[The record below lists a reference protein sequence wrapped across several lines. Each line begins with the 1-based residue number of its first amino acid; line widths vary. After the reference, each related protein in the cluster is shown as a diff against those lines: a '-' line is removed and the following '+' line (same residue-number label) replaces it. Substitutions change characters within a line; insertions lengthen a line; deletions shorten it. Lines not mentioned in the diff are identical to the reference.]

1 MNKDR
6 ISYLFQRYFDDEATE
21 SELDDLQMMLRDP
34 DQIGVIQDVLQNVYD
49 QISPKQFDVA
59 VNEQTKENIF
69 QYIVSQPQIRA
80 SNNKLWIR
88 LAAAASIVIGLTI
101 GYFHLRPGQLTS
113 DTPDKIAKNDIAP
126 GSNKAILTLSNGR
139 RIILSDAGTGEIAR
153 EESTAI
159 NKDSTGKIVYVVAAA
174 GNQVPDLM
182 NTISTPRGGQY
193 QVVLPDGTH
202 AWLNA
207 ASSLRYPAV
216 FTGPNRV
223 VELTGEAYFE
233 VVKDMSHPFH
243 VITATQTVE
252 VLGTHF
258 NVNSYAD
265 EPSVKT
271 TLLEGSVK
279 VIHGSATAK
288 LKPAEQSAVNDKV
301 DAEIQVNHSVDT
313 DDVIAW
319 KEGKFRFD
327 QTDMPALMR
336 QLSRWYDVDVV
347 YQGKVPVDRFSGTLS
362 RNVNISKV
370 LKLLEFTGVK
380 FKIEGRKLI
389 IK

>member
-49 QISPKQFDVA
+49 QINPKLLNVA

-69 QYIVSQPQIRA
+69 QYIVSQPQIRVR
-80 SNNKLWIR
+80 NNKLWIR

-101 GYFHLRPGQLTS
+101 GYFHLRPGQLIS
-113 DTPDKIAKNDIAP
+113 YTPNKIAKNDIAP

-159 NKDSTGKIVYVVAAA
+159 NKDSTGKIVYVVTAT

-223 VELTGEAYFE
+223 VELTGEAYSE
-233 VVKDMSHPFH
+233 VVRDMSHPFH

-271 TLLEGSVK
+271 TLLEGAVK

-319 KEGKFRFD
+319 KEGEFRFD

-380 FKIEGRKLI
+380 FEIEGRKLI